1 MSFDTDRG
9 VLAFVALLS
18 VLDLGVPFV
27 PQEKGTCGAAS
38 LAMVLAYW
46 GYPIPHEQIA
56 AELGQPDLKDISGQ
70 RLGAFAH
77 ERRLDAIV
85 YEGDLLQLRDFLRRG
100 RPQIVAWKVGRTH
113 HEVVVV
119 GFDDDRNEVL
129 VNDPAEG
136 TALRVHAETFE
147 RRWAGAGH
155 WTLLVLPS

>member
-1 MSFDTDRG
+1 MSLDTDRG
-9 VLAFVALLS
+9 VLALLALLS

-27 PQEKGTCGAAS
+27 PQQKDTCGAAS

-46 GYPIPHEQIA
+46 GYPVPHEQIA
-56 AELGQPDLKDISGQ
+56 AELGRPDLKDIPGQ
-70 RLGAFAH
+70 RLGAFAR
-77 ERRLDAIV
+77 ERGLDAIV

-100 RPQIVAWKVGRTH
+100 RPQIVAWKAGGTR

-136 TALRVHAETFE
+136 TALRVPAEAFE
-147 RRWAGAGH
+147 RRWSGAGH
-155 WTLLVLPS
+155 WALLVLPS